1 MRLLANQQKGE
12 DEFDEDIEKQQKVIQ
27 KDWTGERNT
36 KIMDVKKKLVD
47 IMAVKLNKPL
57 QVQMH
62 CQTDAKYIEPFDF
75 ERLQILNTEYH
86 KQLALNGQ
94 VFSQKEK
101 QID

>member
-1 MRLLANQQKGE
+1 
-12 DEFDEDIEKQQKVIQ
+12 
-27 KDWTGERNT
+27 
-36 KIMDVKKKLVD
+36 
-47 IMAVKLNKPL
+47 
-57 QVQMH
+57 MH
-62 CQTDAKYIEPFDF
+62 CQTDAKYIEPFEF